1 MLRLTLIRH
10 AKSSWA
16 NPALHDHERP
26 LSDRGLRDAPRMFA
40 RLSEHVSTPDCVIS
54 SDADRAAAT
63 ATALIRSLSFPQSR
77 LRLEPE
83 LYMASPQQVLD
94 LITEQDDACRSLM
107 IVGHNPT
114 LTALANHLISEL
126 RLDNLP
132 TCGVVGMEFD
142 RDRWSQVRDHEAR
155 LIYLDYPKN
164 TGQPVID

>member
-1 MLRLTLIRH
+1 
-10 AKSSWA
+10 
-16 NPALHDHERP
+16 
-26 LSDRGLRDAPRMFA
+26 MFA
-40 RLSEHVSTPDCVIS
+40 RLGEHVATPDCVIS

-94 LITEQDDACRSLM
+94 LITVQGDTCHSLM

-114 LTALANHLISEL
+114 LTALANHLIATL

-142 RDRWSQVRDHEAR
+142 CDSWSQVRGRQAR
-155 LIYLDYPKN
+155 LTYLDYPKN
-164 TGQPVID
+164 TGHPVID